1 MFGGRL
7 VFSERLS
14 ALGLPGRLGAA
25 LLLFAAAYAAFVVIP
40 ADAELARLQANVATA
55 QERLARVQAGMDV
68 LPESPT
74 RQLEQFHRT
83 LPAQAAATQA
93 IDRIYAA
100 AGAESLSL
108 ARGEYVLV
116 ADPETRLV
124 RYQIVLPVRGSYPQL
139 RRFLAAALEA
149 VPALSLETVEF
160 QRKQIAETELEGRIR
175 MTLHLSRR

>member
-1 MFGGRL
+1 MSGSRL
-7 VFSERLS
+7 ILSERLNT
-14 ALGLPGRLGAA
+14 LGWPGGLGAA
-25 LLLFAAAYAAFVVIP
+25 LLLLAAAYAAFVVIP
-40 ADAELARLQANVATA
+40 ADAEFARLQAKVTTA
-55 QERLARVQAGMDV
+55 QERLARVEAGTEV

-74 RQLEQFHRT
+74 RQLEQFHQT

-93 IDRIYAA
+93 IDHIYAA

-116 ADPETRLV
+116 VDPETQLV

-139 RRFLAAALEA
+139 RRFLATALEA
-149 VPALSLETVEF
+149 VPALSLEAVEF

-175 MTLHLSRR
+175 MTLYLSRR